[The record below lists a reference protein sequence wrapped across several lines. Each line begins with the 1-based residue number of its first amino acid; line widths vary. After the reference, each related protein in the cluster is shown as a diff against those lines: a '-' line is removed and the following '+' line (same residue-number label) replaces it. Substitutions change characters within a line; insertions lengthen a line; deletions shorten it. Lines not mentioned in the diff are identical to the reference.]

1 MPAKQSLAERY
12 ALRLSQTS
20 ATQNHYSDSISQI
33 LSDTKSHH
41 NSPRTARSP
50 RKSLA
55 EKYQTS
61 KAGKNTGR
69 KVPGASGSPIKRVS
83 VSRQDVSDIA
93 LPKLYKTT
101 QSPELFARKRLFQ
114 QSDASDYKVSKK
126 QSSGARV
133 AQIARG
139 ITNFLG
145 SMRRKTPE
153 SATKKGHDGG
163 QGSISKYSE
172 PDKYDD
178 SFNPRKVTET
188 PDFSRNYTPKRV
200 SEDTGDIDEVDIA
213 IRENKHRHEKERLE
227 RQVSFEKQQIA
238 DLREEYERKMYIQK
252 RDYEAQLHALKE
264 EIVYLKE
271 VGNDREA
278 ARRQAEMRQK
288 EAQHEKE
295 SILDKQNRILADLD
309 ECKKSLF
316 EKETLLAARGEEL
329 ARKTE
334 DSSPRKEI
342 SEGNKPSIPETAM
355 SPEPAKDNERVTKNS
370 NTKDGFHSDD
380 FTDSS
385 EEYPSFEPFGVD
397 TNKLDTE
404 ERALYNSLVSTLKLL
419 DRRNHDRGEPEDE
432 HVEMA
437 QKLEYWIS
445 NVNGMPHPRYVRS
458 TTQIRDVIRCFD
470 RAEPLLATEP
480 RRALKDFNL
489 EKIKK
494 VKGSLENVIN
504 RFTKKS
510 NVLRKTK
517 ESGLRACNEMRGLN
531 FTSPSEE
538 ISRYVNF
545 LEDQVISLWLIR
557 ECARIIEDARHAL
570 NLVQRVEQA
579 VRKYSEEKEEKEE
592 KA

>member
-69 KVPGASGSPIKRVS
+69 RVPGASGSPIKRVS

-114 QSDASDYKVSKK
+114 QSDANDYKVSKK

-145 SMRRKTPE
+145 SMRRKSPE
-153 SATKKGHDGG
+153 TVSKIRYDDVKG
-163 QGSISKYSE
+163 STSKYSE
-172 PDKYDD
+172 PGKYDGG
-178 SFNPRKVTET
+178 FNPRKVTET

-213 IRENKHRHEKERLE
+213 IRENKYRHEKERLE

-329 ARKTE
+329 ARKTG

-355 SPEPAKDNERVTKNS
+355 SPEPAIGNERVAENS
-370 NTKDGFHSDD
+370 KTKDGFHSDD
-380 FTDSS
+380 FTGTSDKYS
-385 EEYPSFEPFGVD
+385 SFELFGVD
-397 TNKLDTE
+397 TKKLDTE

-419 DRRNHDRGEPEDE
+419 YRRHYDRDEPEDE
-432 HVEMA
+432 HVEMT
-437 QKLEYWIS
+437 QKLEYWIR
-445 NVNGMPHPRYVRS
+445 NVNGIPDPKYGRS
-458 TTQIRDVIRCFD
+458 TARIRDVIRCFD

-480 RRALKDFNL
+480 RRALKEFSL

-494 VKGSLENVIN
+494 VKGSLEIVIN
-504 RFTKKS
+504 RFVKKS

-517 ESGLRACNEMRGLN
+517 ENGLRACNEMRELN
-531 FTSPSEE
+531 LTSPPEE
-538 ISRYVNF
+538 ITRYFNF
-545 LEDQVISLWLIR
+545 LEDQVATLWLIR

-570 NLVQRVEQA
+570 NLVERVEKAMQ
-579 VRKYSEEKEEKEE
+579 KNSEEKEEKV
-592 KA
+592 

>member
-55 EKYQTS
+55 EKYQTQ

-69 KVPGASGSPIKRVS
+69 RVPGASGSPIKRVS

-114 QSDASDYKVSKK
+114 QSDGNDYKISKK

-153 SATKKGHDGG
+153 TAPKKGHDGV
-163 QGSISKYSE
+163 QVSARKQSE
-172 PDKYDD
+172 HDEYDGG
-178 SFNPRKVTET
+178 FNPKKVKGYA
-188 PDFSRNYTPKRV
+188 DFSRNYTPKRV

-213 IRENKHRHEKERLE
+213 IRENKHRQEIERLE
-227 RQVSFEKQQIA
+227 RQLGFEKQQIA
-238 DLREEYERKMYIQK
+238 DLREEYERKLYIQK

-271 VGNDREA
+271 TGNDREA
-278 ARRQAEMRQK
+278 ARRQAELKQK

-295 SILDKQNRILADLD
+295 SILEDQNRILADLE

-316 EKETLLAARGEEL
+316 EKTTLLAAQGEEL
-329 ARKTE
+329 ARKIE
-334 DSSPRKEI
+334 ILSPSKEI
-342 SEGNKPSIPETAM
+342 SDEEEPSGPETAM
-355 SPEPAKDNERVTKNS
+355 SPVPAKDNEGGTENS
-370 NTKDGFHSDD
+370 KEKDGFNSDD
-380 FTDSS
+380 FTDTSDDS
-385 EEYPSFEPFGVD
+385 PAFEPFGVD
-397 TNKLDTE
+397 TKKLDTE
-404 ERALYNSLVSTLKLL
+404 VLALYNSLVSTLKLL
-419 DRRNHDRGEPEDE
+419 ERRHYGRDELEDE
-432 HVEMA
+432 HVKMT
-437 QKLEYWIS
+437 QKLEYWIR
-445 NVNGMPHPRYVRS
+445 NVDGIPDPRYGRS

-480 RRALKDFNL
+480 RRALKEFNL

-504 RFTKKS
+504 RFSKKS

-517 ESGLRACNEMRGLN
+517 ETGLRARNEMSELK
-531 FTSPSEE
+531 FTSPPEE
-538 ISRYVNF
+538 ILRYVNF
-545 LEDQVISLWLIR
+545 LDDQVATLWLIR
-557 ECARIIEDARHAL
+557 ECAGIIEEARNAL
-570 NLVQRVEQA
+570 NLVQRVEKAMQ
-579 VRKYSEEKEEKEE
+579 KYSEEKEEKP
-592 KA
+592 

>member
-61 KAGKNTGR
+61 KVGKNTGR
-69 KVPGASGSPIKRVS
+69 RVPGASGSPIKRVS

-114 QSDASDYKVSKK
+114 QSDANDYKVSKK

-153 SATKKGHDGG
+153 SATKKGHDGV
-163 QGSISKYSE
+163 QRSTSKYSE
-172 PDKYDD
+172 PDKYDGG
-178 SFNPRKVTET
+178 FNPRKVTEF

-213 IRENKHRHEKERLE
+213 IRENKYRHEKERLE
-227 RQVSFEKQQIA
+227 RQLSFEKQQIA

-329 ARKTE
+329 ARKTG
-334 DSSPRKEI
+334 DLSPRKEI
-342 SEGNKPSIPETAM
+342 LEEEEPSIPATAM
-355 SPEPAKDNERVTKNS
+355 SPEPAKDTERVTENS
-370 NTKDGFHSDD
+370 EEKEIVDSDD
-380 FTDSS
+380 FTGTSDKYS
-385 EEYPSFEPFGVD
+385 SFELFGVD
-397 TNKLDTE
+397 TKKLDTE

-419 DRRNHDRGEPEDE
+419 YRRHYDRDEPEDE
-432 HVEMA
+432 HVEMT
-437 QKLEYWIS
+437 QKLEYWIR
-445 NVNGMPHPRYVRS
+445 NVNGIPDPKYGRS
-458 TTQIRDVIRCFD
+458 TARIRDVIRCFD

-480 RRALKDFNL
+480 RRALKEFSL

-494 VKGSLENVIN
+494 VKGSLEIVIN
-504 RFTKKS
+504 RFVKKS

-517 ESGLRACNEMRGLN
+517 ENGLRACNEMRELN
-531 FTSPSEE
+531 LTSPPEE
-538 ISRYVNF
+538 ITRYFNF
-545 LEDQVISLWLIR
+545 LEDQVVSLWSIR
-557 ECARIIEDARHAL
+557 ECTEIIEEARNAL
-570 NLVQRVEQA
+570 NLVERVEKAMQ
-579 VRKYSEEKEEKEE
+579 KYSEEKEGM
-592 KA
+592 A

>member
-41 NSPRTARSP
+41 NPPRTARSP

-55 EKYQTS
+55 EKYQTQ

-69 KVPGASGSPIKRVS
+69 RVPGASGSPIKRVS

-114 QSDASDYKVSKK
+114 QSDANDYKVSKK

-145 SMRRKTPE
+145 SMRRKSPE
-153 SATKKGHDGG
+153 TVSKIRYDDVKG
-163 QGSISKYSE
+163 STSKYSE
-172 PDKYDD
+172 PDKYDGG
-178 SFNPRKVTET
+178 FNPRKVTET

-213 IRENKHRHEKERLE
+213 IRENKYRHEKERLE

-238 DLREEYERKMYIQK
+238 DLREEYERKLYIQK

-295 SILDKQNRILADLD
+295 SILEKQNRILADLD
-309 ECKKSLF
+309 ECKKSLI

-329 ARKTE
+329 ARKIE
-334 DSSPRKEI
+334 FLSPSKEI
-342 SEGNKPSIPETAM
+342 SDEAEPSIPATAM
-355 SPEPAKDNERVTKNS
+355 SPEPAIGNERVSENS
-370 NTKDGFHSDD
+370 KTKDDFHSDD
-380 FTDSS
+380 FTDTSD
-385 EEYPSFEPFGVD
+385 EYPSFEPFGVD
-397 TNKLDTE
+397 TYKLDTE

-419 DRRNHDRGEPEDE
+419 DRRDHDRDELEDE
-432 HVEMA
+432 HVKMA
-437 QKLEYWIS
+437 QKLEYWIR
-445 NVNGMPHPRYVRS
+445 NVNGIPDPRYGRS
-458 TTQIRDVIRCFD
+458 TARIRDVIRCFD

-480 RRALKDFNL
+480 RRALKEFNL

-510 NVLRKTK
+510 NVSRKTK
-517 ESGLRACNEMRGLN
+517 ETGLRARNEMRELK
-531 FTSPSEE
+531 FTSPPEE
-538 ISRYVNF
+538 ILRYVNF
-545 LEDQVISLWLIR
+545 LEDQVATLWLIR

-570 NLVQRVEQA
+570 DLVQRVEQA
-579 VRKYSEEKEEKEE
+579 VRKYSEEKEG

>member
-12 ALRLSQTS
+12 ALRLSQTL
-20 ATQNHYSDSISQI
+20 ATQNHYLDLISQI

-41 NSPRTARSP
+41 NPPRTARSP
-50 RKSLA
+50 RKLLA
-55 EKYQTS
+55 EKYQTQ

-69 KVPGASGSPIKRVS
+69 RVPGASGLPIKRVS
-83 VSRQDVSDIA
+83 VSRQDASNNA

-114 QSDASDYKVSKK
+114 LSDANDYKVSKK

-153 SATKKGHDGG
+153 SATKKGHDGV

-178 SFNPRKVTET
+178 SFNPRKVTEF

-200 SEDTGDIDEVDIA
+200 LEDTGDIDEVDIA
-213 IRENKHRHEKERLE
+213 IRENKHRQEKERLE
-227 RQVSFEKQQIA
+227 RQLNFEKQQIA
-238 DLREEYERKMYIQK
+238 DLREEYERKLYVQK
-252 RDYEAQLHALKE
+252 RDYEAQLHDLRE

-295 SILDKQNRILADLD
+295 SILEEQNRILADLD

-329 ARKTE
+329 ERKTG
-334 DSSPRKEI
+334 DLGPREEI
-342 SEGNKPSIPETAM
+342 QSDKKASIPEIAM
-355 SPEPAKDNERVTKNS
+355 SPEPAKDNERVTANS
-370 NTKDGFHSDD
+370 EEKDGFHSDD
-380 FTDSS
+380 FTGTS
-385 EEYPSFEPFGVD
+385 EEYPAFEPFGVD

-419 DRRNHDRGEPEDE
+419 DRRDHDRDEPEDE
-432 HVEMA
+432 LLKMI
-437 QKLEYWIS
+437 QKLEYWIR
-445 NVNGMPHPRYVRS
+445 NVNGIPDPRYGRS
-458 TTQIRDVIRCFD
+458 TARIRDVIRCFD
-470 RAEPLLATEP
+470 CAEPLLATEP
-480 RRALKDFNL
+480 RRALKEFNL

-504 RFTKKS
+504 RFSKKS
-510 NVLRKTK
+510 NVLSNTK

-531 FTSPSEE
+531 LTSPPEE
-538 ISRYVNF
+538 ITRYVNF
-545 LEDQVISLWLIR
+545 LGDQVVSLWLIR
-557 ECARIIEDARHAL
+557 ECTGIIEEARNAL
-570 NLVQRVEQA
+570 NLVQRVEKAMQ
-579 VRKYSEEKEEKEE
+579 KYSEEKEEKP
-592 KA
+592 

>member
-12 ALRLSQTS
+12 ALRLSQTL
-20 ATQNHYSDSISQI
+20 ATQNHYLDLISQI
-33 LSDTKSHH
+33 LSDTNSHH

-50 RKSLA
+50 RKLLA
-55 EKYQTS
+55 EKYQTQ
-61 KAGKNTGR
+61 KAGKIIGR
-69 KVPGASGSPIKRVS
+69 RGPGASGLPIKRVS

-114 QSDASDYKVSKK
+114 QADANDYKVSKK

-153 SATKKGHDGG
+153 SATKKGHDGV

-178 SFNPRKVTET
+178 SFNPRKVTEFA
-188 PDFSRNYTPKRV
+188 DFSRNYTPKRV
-200 SEDTGDIDEVDIA
+200 LEDTGDIDEVDIA
-213 IRENKHRHEKERLE
+213 IRENKHRQEKERLE
-227 RQVSFEKQQIA
+227 RQLNFEKQQIA
-238 DLREEYERKMYIQK
+238 DLKEEYERKLYVQK

-271 VGNDREA
+271 FGNDREA
-278 ARRQAEMRQK
+278 ARRQTEIRQK

-295 SILDKQNRILADLD
+295 SILEDQNRILADLD

-334 DSSPRKEI
+334 NFSPRKEI
-342 SEGNKPSIPETAM
+342 LEGKKPSIPETAM
-355 SPEPAKDNERVTKNS
+355 SPEPAIDNERVTANS
-370 NTKDGFHSDD
+370 EEKDNFHSDD
-380 FTDSS
+380 FSDTSD
-385 EEYPSFEPFGVD
+385 EYSSFEPFGVN
-397 TNKLDTE
+397 TKKLDTE
-404 ERALYNSLVSTLKLL
+404 VVALYNSLVSTLKLL
-419 DRRNHDRGEPEDE
+419 DHKDYDRGEPEDE
-432 HVEMA
+432 LVKMA
-437 QKLEYWIS
+437 QKLEYWIR
-445 NVNGMPHPRYVRS
+445 NVNGIPDPKYGRS
-458 TTQIRDVIRCFD
+458 TARIRDVIRCFD

-480 RRALKDFNL
+480 RRALKEFNL

-517 ESGLRACNEMRGLN
+517 ESGLRGCNEMRGLN
-531 FTSPSEE
+531 LTSPPEE
-538 ISRYVNF
+538 ITRYFNF
-545 LEDQVISLWLIR
+545 LGDQVATLWLIR

-570 NLVQRVEQA
+570 NLVERVEKAMQ
-579 VRKYSEEKEEKEE
+579 KYSEEKEEKEE

>member
-33 LSDTKSHH
+33 LTDTKSHH

-55 EKYQTS
+55 EKYQTQ
-61 KAGKNTGR
+61 KAGKIIGR
-69 KVPGASGSPIKRVS
+69 RGPGASGSPIKRVS
-83 VSRQDVSDIA
+83 VSRQDASNSA

-114 QSDASDYKVSKK
+114 QSDANDYKVSKK

-145 SMRRKTPE
+145 SMRRKSPKTV
-153 SATKKGHDGG
+153 SKIRYDDVKG
-163 QGSISKYSE
+163 STSKYSE
-172 PDKYDD
+172 PDKYDGG
-178 SFNPRKVTET
+178 FNPRKVTET

-213 IRENKHRHEKERLE
+213 IRENKYRHEKERLE

-271 VGNDREA
+271 FGNDREA
-278 ARRQAEMRQK
+278 ARRQAEIKQK

-295 SILDKQNRILADLD
+295 SILEDQNRILADLE

-316 EKETLLAARGEEL
+316 EKTTLLAAQGEEL

-334 DSSPRKEI
+334 DPNPSKEI
-342 SEGNKPSIPETAM
+342 LEEEEPSISETAM
-355 SPEPAKDNERVTKNS
+355 SPEPAIGNERVAENS
-370 NTKDGFHSDD
+370 KTKDGCHSDD
-380 FTDSS
+380 FTGTSD
-385 EEYPSFEPFGVD
+385 EYSSFEPFGVD

-404 ERALYNSLVSTLKLL
+404 ERALYNSLISTLKLL
-419 DRRNHDRGEPEDE
+419 DRRDHDRDEPEDE
-432 HVEMA
+432 HVKMT
-437 QKLEYWIS
+437 QKLVYWIR
-445 NVNGMPHPRYVRS
+445 NVNGIPDPRYGRS
-458 TTQIRDVIRCFD
+458 TARIRDVIRCFD

-480 RRALKDFNL
+480 TRALKEFNL

-504 RFTKKS
+504 RFVKKS

-517 ESGLRACNEMRGLN
+517 ENGLRACNEMRELN
-531 FTSPSEE
+531 LTSPPEE
-538 ISRYVNF
+538 ITRYFNF
-545 LEDQVISLWLIR
+545 LEDQVATLWLIR

-579 VRKYSEEKEEKEE
+579 VRKYSEEKEG